1 MPAGQPYSCLGKP
14 EEVQSVLPPLSVN
27 KQRKTSKRKP
37 PKTQLSS
44 HRDAVPSSARTQA
57 IDPFTTNA
65 AKAPILSADQKRP
78 MKPGPMDRA
87 DMSFPMASVAIAE
100 FRRRQLKTAAAL
112 FMNLDDAQADAA
124 DPKAWGTPAGF
135 SSQAGQGGPSTRP
148 ASPGKSL
155 TSTPRAMDPSSQ
167 QLMSGSLP
175 HTEGLKLGDGGS
187 EAMILALPGARS
199 SIAGSIPSA
208 AHSARDPLLLRP
220 PSAVPGGT
228 AAGSRLGSPKTASA
242 MGTTQGEQAGALVRR
257 SQSPLAVNP
266 VGTLQGADATAK
278 AGWGPLTS
286 AQPAALM
293 PSRLAAPGLQ
303 PLKQREIQGQERQSV
318 QQLQKAIWAAHRGK
332 GGKEMQSFMTSLP
345 SAPKQ
350 PPTFPVLCPAFQ
362 AAPGDNSPICKWR
375 NSFLQARQ
383 RQRRKL
389 QMALWQRSQQRAD
402 ARSRTGLAAAACAL
416 LMHHFQDQG
425 HKRATSP
432 SHGKPAVSMV
442 SAARGSIDLVAVM
455 AAQRPPSDL
464 TEEEQMEMD
473 MLDAFY
479 RQLCRFAYAIK
490 ALDPICMALIYEIKI
505 LLETGQAITR
515 GLLIRSLDALAW
527 SATGMGM
534 QSTNNNKLQ
543 LLLRFV
549 GRIVGLE
556 EPEIV
561 QHSRQLGILQM
572 IYSPA
577 EVAAKEA
584 AICRASSGLS
594 LLSQSSGAGNVMPF
608 RRMSSVVSERRKG
621 KDNPSRDDS

>member
-220 PSAVPGGT
+220 PSAVPGTEVVTGHWWSDV
-228 AAGSRLGSPKTASA
+228 SRRDSSW
-242 MGTTQGEQAGALVRR
+242 E
-257 SQSPLAVNP
+257 
-266 VGTLQGADATAK
+266 QGADATAK